1 MPDLPRRLRKK
12 AAVAPGQRFVTGLPR
27 GANQANSEQFV
38 NQFGLNFKIDGKFPG
53 AALMTFFFFL
63 LSLAAGAGVGYG
75 IFSFTAVGLPLSIAG
90 GAVTSAV
97 LGQIHILARAGAA
110 TKKFDQRLES
120 VEKAVT
126 DVSRTVKVVEAR
138 TEAVEQTVKI
148 ELTERRDAL
157 VNEMKQLENLIDRL
171 TRSFENKLAETT
183 GQKQI
188 GPQEDAILR
197 DVRDALHFGRVD
209 LHLQPIVSL
218 PQRRVSFYEG
228 FTRLRRPDGSLIL
241 PADFLDAARRSSL
254 MGIIDNLTLF
264 RCVQIVRKLAER
276 DRRVGVFCNIASA
289 SLEDPALFPIF
300 LEFMTEN
307 RDLSGAVI
315 FELRADKFEQRS
327 PVMRANMEKL
337 AALGFRFSIDHA
349 TSLALDLPRLQG
361 AGVRF
366 VKMNGSQLIEQL
378 RDPGGERPMSN
389 INRRIEGNEVSAVL
403 SRYAITLIAEKIEDE
418 ASVVE
423 ILEYEIPYGQG
434 HVFGA
439 PRPIKASLM
448 EDTQPPQALLDRL
461 SNFG

>member
-1 MPDLPRRLRKK
+1 
-12 AAVAPGQRFVTGLPR
+12 
-27 GANQANSEQFV
+27 
-38 NQFGLNFKIDGKFPG
+38 
-53 AALMTFFFFL
+53 MTFFLFL
-63 LSLAAGAGVGYG
+63 LYLGAGAGVGYG
-75 IFSFTAVGLPLSIAG
+75 LFSFTTVGLPLAIAG
-90 GAVTSAV
+90 GAVTSAI
-97 LGQIHILARAGAA
+97 LGQIHILARAGASS
-110 TKKFDQRLES
+110 KRIDERLDSIARDVTE
-120 VEKAVT
+120 VKRAQKVT
-126 DVSRTVKVVEAR
+126 DARVEV
-138 TEAVEQTVKI
+138 VEQTVKV

-157 VNEMKQLENLIDRL
+157 VNEMKQLESLIGRL
-171 TRSFENKLAETT
+171 TDTFESKLAQTT
-183 GQKQI
+183 GAKQVSPI
-188 GPQEDAILR
+188 EDAVLR
-197 DVRDALHFGRVD
+197 DVRDALKDGRVD

-241 PADFLDAARRSSL
+241 PADFLDAGRRANL

-264 RCVQIVRKLAER
+264 RCVQIVRRLAER

-300 LEFMTEN
+300 FQFMTEN

-327 PVMRANMEKL
+327 PTMRANMEKL
-337 AALGFRFSIDHA
+337 AGLGFRFSIDHA
-349 TSLALDLPRLQG
+349 TTLALDLSRLQA

-378 RDPGGERPMSN
+378 RDPQGERPVSN
-389 INRRIEGNEVSAVL
+389 INRRIDGKEVSAVL

-434 HVFGA
+434 HVFGG

-448 EDTQPPQALLDRL
+448 EDTQPPKSLIDRL
-461 SNFG
+461 FKFG